1 MKLKVIQ
8 LLFILC
14 AVIGVIGL
22 GVEIFAND
30 IKNLA
35 ALYIFGAITFGG
47 LLGNAVCA
55 ILRVRDGKGGAL

>member
-30 IKNLA
+30 IENLTV
-35 ALYIFGAITFGG
+35 LYIFGVLTFTG

-55 ILRVRDGKGGAL
+55 ILRVRDGKGGVL

>member
-22 GVEIFAND
+22 GVEIFANN
-30 IKNLA
+30 IKNLTV
-35 ALYIFGAITFGG
+35 LYIFGVLTFAG

-55 ILRVRDGKGGAL
+55 IFRVRDGKGGSR